1 MKYKTTLIITLLC
14 ITTLYSYAL
23 PGDPAAGLTAA
34 AQQLRRFLAPLSSLM
49 YVIGAAVGLW
59 GAIRVYNKW
68 QAGDQDTQK
77 ALVQWLA
84 AFIFLMV
91 AATVIT
97 AFTGET
103 I

>member
-1 MKYKTTLIITLLC
+1 MRLKTLVTLTFIL
-14 ITTLYSYAL
+14 ITTFYCFAA
-23 PGDPAAGLTAA
+23 PGDPSAGLLTAA
-34 AQQLRRFLAPLSSLM
+34 AQLRRFLAPLSTLM

>member
-1 MKYKTTLIITLLC
+1 MKFKTTCIITLLL
-14 ITTLYSYAL
+14 ITSIYCFAA

-34 AQQLRRFLAPLSSLM
+34 TTQLRRFLAPLM

-68 QAGDQDTQK
+68 QGGDQDTQK

>member
-1 MKYKTTLIITLLC
+1 MKIKTTFTITLLSMSFIYC
-14 ITTLYSYAL
+14 VAA
-23 PGDPAAGLTAA
+23 PGNPASGLTAA
-34 AQQLRRFLAPLSSLM
+34 ATQLRLFLVPLSTLM

-103 I
+103 V